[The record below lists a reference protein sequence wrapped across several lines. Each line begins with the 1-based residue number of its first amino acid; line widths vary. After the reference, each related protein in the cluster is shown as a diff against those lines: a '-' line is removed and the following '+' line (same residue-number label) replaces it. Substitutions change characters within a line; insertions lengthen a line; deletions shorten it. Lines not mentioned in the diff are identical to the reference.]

1 MTDDTRVVPAPTEES
16 LAAGRPPSR
25 LRLVLAIVLVA
36 ALAFAAFNLPLP
48 MFYAYEPGPV
58 RDVEKLVTVSGERT
72 YSSEG
77 SLYLTTVS
85 IDLEVTFAEWVS
97 ASFNEEIEVVSR
109 ESVTGGE
116 SFEDVEREQK
126 AQMEQSKQQARDVAL
141 SQFARFG
148 KPDGDGAE
156 IVDTIDGSP
165 AQGALRARDVIV
177 AVDGAPID
185 TTCDAINAIERHDP
199 GDEVEITVER
209 AGESRTVRLAT
220 VENPQEPD
228 KPFVG
233 VFMTTANYNYNP
245 GIDVKFKTGNIAG
258 PSAGLMFTL
267 ALYDQLTPD
276 DLTHGRQIA
285 GTGTIGCGG
294 EVGPIGGIRQKV
306 AGAEARG
313 AAIFLTPTANVADAR
328 VVAQDIEI
336 VPVATFDDAL
346 RYLEGLR

>member
-1 MTDDTRVVPAPTEES
+1 MKDDTRLLTPTEEP
-16 LAAGRPPSR
+16 LAARRPRSR
-25 LRLVLAIVLVA
+25 LKLIVWVVVLAI
-36 ALAFAAFNLPLP
+36 LAFAAFNLPLP

-85 IDLEVTFAEWVS
+85 IDLEVTFAEWVG
-97 ASFNEEIEVVSR
+97 ASFNDEIEVVSR
-109 ESVTGGE
+109 QSVTGGV
-116 SFEDVEREQK
+116 SFEEVEQQQK

-141 SQFARFG
+141 SEFERFG

-156 IVDTIDGSP
+156 IVDTLKGSP
-165 AQGALRARDVIV
+165 AEGTLRAKDVIV
-177 AVDGAPID
+177 AVDGSPID
-185 TTCDAINAIERHDP
+185 TTCDAVNAIASHDP
-199 GDEVEITVER
+199 GDEVELTIER
-209 AGESRTVRLAT
+209 AGERRTIRLETA
-220 VENPQEPD
+220 EDPAEPGT
-228 KPFVG
+228 PLVG
-233 VFMTTANYNYNP
+233 VFMTTANYDYNP
-245 GIDVKFKTGNIAG
+245 GIDVRFKTGNIAG

-276 DLTHGRQIA
+276 DLTHGREIA

-306 AGAEARG
+306 AGAEAQG
-313 AAIFLTPTANVADAR
+313 ARIFLTPTANVADAR
-328 VVAQDIEI
+328 VVAEGIEI